1 MHRRV
6 QSLSFA
12 LAGMALLATPC
23 GASAAESENLL
34 RGAHGEAGYCTADPA
49 AATTV
54 PGWILLSGSAAI
66 RCTATAAPAIT
77 GGPFGSAR
85 LQQTIDLAA
94 AATSIDAG
102 GVTMRLTGA
111 LTGRPTPALTAT
123 CRSQAG
129 AALTPPARLPGRFA
143 VPPGTRHIDLALSFG
158 PGTSGRAQAL
168 SLTLS
173 TQLAPAKL
181 VPPPSAVPAFDHVF
195 LIMME
200 NTDYAQIIGDTK
212 NAPFT
217 NSLRAKGTLLRNYN
231 ANYHP
236 SDENYLAIA
245 AGDTLVRGAVYF
257 PHLHLRQ
264 RNIADN
270 IEAAHKSWRA
280 YEQGMGTPCNTTT
293 TYDKHYEPDDAPF
306 VNFTDIFND
315 KSRCRAHVVDTS
327 QLATDL
333 ASAATTP
340 AFAWMAADGFD
351 DGEDSGNGAPPSLRA
366 QDSWLKTTL
375 TPLFASPAWRTQ
387 RSLLILTWDES
398 NTLRNNHIAGFVLGS
413 QGLVRA
419 GAVSDTDYDHYS
431 TARTIEAA
439 LGLPPLTPNDH
450 YAQPLNDAFL
460 PSP

>member
-1 MHRRV
+1 
-6 QSLSFA
+6 
-12 LAGMALLATPC
+12 MALLATPC

-123 CRSQAG
+123 CRNQAG

-143 VPPGTRHIDLALSFG
+143 VPPGTRHIDLA
-158 PGTSGRAQAL
+158 
-168 SLTLS
+168 
-173 TQLAPAKL
+173 
-181 VPPPSAVPAFDHVF
+181 PSAVPAFDHVF